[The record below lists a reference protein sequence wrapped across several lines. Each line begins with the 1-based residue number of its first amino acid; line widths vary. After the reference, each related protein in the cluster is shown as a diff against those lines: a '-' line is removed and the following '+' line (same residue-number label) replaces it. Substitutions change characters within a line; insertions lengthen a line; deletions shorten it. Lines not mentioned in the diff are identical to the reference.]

1 MDELSEVIKQYYD
14 QIAELRQ
21 RLRTVT
27 YGEGKQ
33 IKEEIK
39 ILKIQRGNF
48 VSQRDEIIMENIAN
62 KIKKVTEM
70 QREQDAKKKEELDE
84 LLTI

>member
-1 MDELSEVIKQYYD
+1 MDELSEVIKQYDD